1 MFSSAVLMLRTGYR
15 IRTHK
20 KPGQLLR
27 LAGWVRTEIADCVTK
42 AERLLAGR
50 FVQLFYV
57 GALNVLWRR
66 HVFDF
71 RLFFAELDKQVFF
84 FVFR

>member
-15 IRTHK
+15 IQSHK
-20 KPGQLLR
+20 KPGQRFR

-42 AERLLAGR
+42 TVRLLAGR

-71 RLFFAELDKQVFF
+71 RLFLAELDKQIVFL
-84 FVFR
+84 VFR